1 MVQKPSCRSCAEHSW
16 FWCLVSS
23 QYLISMK
30 WITCW
35 SMLRPL
41 VWCLWL
47 VLAVLLRCSQSYPL
61 IGPCHSKCQLGKTE
75 EYDKLIMTKTK
86 RVQTAKSSTFHHS
99 NGTMHLH
106 KARWQEKKEKNYA
119 GSENHSPHYLRK
131 NSHFGTEY
139 RKALPPQKGKEKSMG
154 IRRVAGLA
162 WNRLLMRVDNSTG
175 KGTSSMDKFSSK
187 VHGVHM
193 ELGGKLLKSL
203 RI

>member
-1 MVQKPSCRSCAEHSW
+1 MVQKPSWRSCAEHSW

-106 KARWQEKKEKNYA
+106 KARWQKKKEKNYA

-131 NSHFGTEY
+131 MSDFGCYCWESREHVYTHRY
-139 RKALPPQKGKEKSMG
+139 LQLHPRLNVNDPKCVCACTCWPITHTYIPIHLHMG
-154 IRRVAGLA
+154 DSA
-162 WNRLLMRVDNSTG
+162 
-175 KGTSSMDKFSSK
+175 
-187 VHGVHM
+187 
-193 ELGGKLLKSL
+193 
-203 RI
+203 